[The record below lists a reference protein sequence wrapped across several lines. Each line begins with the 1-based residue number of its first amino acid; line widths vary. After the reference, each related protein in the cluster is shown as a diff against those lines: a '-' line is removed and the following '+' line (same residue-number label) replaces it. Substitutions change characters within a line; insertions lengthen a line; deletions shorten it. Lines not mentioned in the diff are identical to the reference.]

1 MAENYIDLKFIAD
14 TAPLERAEKVADRLE
29 KRINKL
35 VSEEAKGRITT
46 QQYSAEVRKMASEMQ
61 KAAGGTIQARNA
73 VNSYSRAVYQAAEE
87 ARQFAAAAQASQKAI
102 HRQGVVMQQ
111 VGYQAG
117 DFIVQVQSGTN
128 AFVAFGQ
135 QATQLVGVMGM
146 LNPKLIGIG
155 AALGIII
162 PLATAFGAAW
172 LRSRQ
177 EAEKAAGSV
186 ETLDDKLKKLNTT
199 LETWNKTKRAASL
212 GVTLD
217 ELIGVES
224 VAEAEAKVAAARK
237 LVEQFNNM
245 VTSPGLGAGLGAGGG
260 LGLLELFGL
269 GPESKLEDAKA
280 KLAEAERALAD
291 IQAKVRQEAREKAEA
306 ELNAS
311 WEEQKRAQ
319 ALAEYEAGQA
329 AIAERKAWV
338 EEATQIFRDAQKR
351 MRDEEIARTEKQLEV
366 LFRSRTLYYSIRFRG
381 EEEVMSQGLTP
392 SGKMKPSQSYE
403 ELIAMGW
410 SPEDLKRIGLTA
422 PKTGGGGRKSP
433 AEQLEEYM
441 KKQENLVELQTRQ
454 IGLSEEQARIEEL
467 KNKYVLAGIEPNMQR
482 IQALAAE
489 EEQLRK
495 TTEAEQKRKSMMET
509 IEGHIENAF
518 MSMIDGSSSVEDA
531 FKGMLR
537 NILLEI
543 YRQQIAKPMASG
555 IMKLFGFA
563 DGGAFSSGRVI
574 PFANGGVV
582 TGPTTFPMPGAT
594 GLMGEA
600 GPEAIMPLKRGPNG
614 KLGVEA
620 SGGQQVVVNQS
631 FNFAA
636 NGDESVKKI
645 IAQAAPQI
653 AQMTQKQI
661 MDSRRRGGQMKAA
674 FS

>member
-14 TAPLERAEKVADRLE
+14 TTQLEKAVAVADRLE
-29 KRINKL
+29 SRINKL
-35 VSEEAKGRITT
+35 VAQEAKGRITT
-46 QQYSAEVRKMASEMQ
+46 EQYSASIRKMAGEMQ
-61 KAAGGTIQARNA
+61 KASGGTIQARNA
-73 VNSYSRAVYQAAEE
+73 VNSYSRAVYQSAEE
-87 ARQFAAAAQASQKAI
+87 IRQFAAAAQASQKAI

-135 QATQLVGVMGM
+135 QATQLVGVLGM
-146 LNPKLIGIG
+146 LNPKLIGVG

-172 LRSRQ
+172 SRSRQ
-177 EAEKAAGSV
+177 EADKAAGSV

-199 LETWNKTKRAASL
+199 LENWNKTKRAASL

-224 VAEAEAKVAAARK
+224 VAEAEAKVVAARK
-237 LVEQFNNM
+237 LVDEFNKI
-245 VTSPGLGAGLGAGGG
+245 VTSPGFGAAGGIDL
-260 LGLLELFGL
+260 LGLFGL

-280 KLAEAERALAD
+280 KLAEAEKALAD

-306 ELNAS
+306 EMNAS

-338 EEATQIFRDAQKR
+338 EEATKIFRDAQKR

-366 LFRSRTLYYSIRFRG
+366 LFRSRTLYYSIQFRG

-403 ELIAMGW
+403 ELIKMGW
-410 SPEDLKRIGLTA
+410 SPADLERIGMKA
-422 PKTGGGGRKSP
+422 PRGGGGSKAKSP

-454 IGLSEEQARIEEL
+454 IGLSEEQARVEEL
-467 KNKYVLAGIEPNMQR
+467 KNKYILAGIEPNMKR
-482 IQALAAE
+482 IQALAEE

-495 TTEAEQKRKSMMET
+495 TTEAEQKRASMMDT
-509 IEGHIENAF
+509 IEGHIVNGF
-518 MSMIDGSSSVEDA
+518 MAIVDGSSSVEDA
-531 FKGMLR
+531 FKSMLR

-543 YRQQIAKPMASG
+543 YRQQVSKTVAS
-555 IMKLFGFA
+555 LFSANGNVFQ
-563 DGGAFSSGRVI
+563 GGSHVTAY
-574 PFANGGVV
+574 ANGGVV
-582 TGPTTFPMPGAT
+582 GGPTYFPMSNGKT

>member
-111 VGYQAG
+111 VGYQTG

-146 LNPKLIGIG
+146 LNPKLIGVG

-237 LVEQFNNM
+237 LVEEFNKI
-245 VTSPGLGAGLGAGGG
+245 VTSPGFGAAGGIDL
-260 LGLLELFGL
+260 LGLFGL

-291 IQAKVRQEAREKAEA
+291 IQAKVRQEAREKAEEA
-306 ELNAS
+306 MNAS

-403 ELIAMGW
+403 ELIKMGW

-422 PKTGGGGRKSP
+422 PKSGGGSRKSP

-454 IGLSEEQARIEEL
+454 IGLSEEQARVEDL
-467 KNKYVLAGIEPNMQR
+467 KNRYILAGIEPNMQR

-518 MSMIDGSSSVEDA
+518 MAMVDGSMSVENA
-531 FKGMLR
+531 FKSMLR
-537 NILLEI
+537 NIILEV
-543 YRQQIAKPMASG
+543 YRQQVADPAANFITS
-555 IMKLFGFA
+555 LFSANGNV
-563 DGGAFSSGRVI
+563 FSNGSHI
-574 PFANGGVV
+574 QAYANGGIVG
-582 TGPTTFPMPGAT
+582 GPTYFPMSGGKT

-600 GPEAIMPLKRGPNG
+600 GPEAIMPLKRGANG
-614 KLGVEA
+614 RLGVEV
-620 SGGQQVVVNQS
+620 SGGQQVVVNNN
-631 FNFAA
+631 FNISA
-636 NGDESVKKI
+636 NGDESVKRI
-645 IAQAAPQI
+645 VQQQIPRITQATKA
-653 AQMTQKQI
+653 AVVDGK
-661 MDSRRRGGQMKAA
+661 RRGGSYGRA
-674 FS
+674 FG